1 MADYIVKTGNLVKD
15 AELRRAGETYVMT
28 FTIAQNRFFKG
39 KKEARY
45 WDCAMWDDASGRVQ
59 KLVNYLPKGSKV
71 TVEGT
76 MDYRDYEKK
85 DGTTGRAYEIKVRGI
100 EFQERR
106 ESQPSASA
114 PAAPAD
120 DLYDEPIPF

>member
-1 MADYIVKTGNLVKD
+1 
-15 AELRRAGETYVMT
+15 
-28 FTIAQNRFFKG
+28 
-39 KKEARY
+39 
-45 WDCAMWDDASGRVQ
+45 
-59 KLVNYLPKGSKV
+59 
-71 TVEGT
+71 

-106 ESQPSASA
+106 ESQSSASV

-120 DLYDEPIPF
+120 DLYDDPIPF